1 MRFVWQTE
9 KTVGCNVLPWM
20 ETIQEQSSRRS
31 LGAEFSVWP
40 TQKQKVVFK
49 QVVLIVKVCKSFNIF
64 NEHELAVWQLS
75 KFYEFDKY
83 NKICPYHSKLRQ

>member
-9 KTVGCNVLPWM
+9 KMVECNVLPWM
-20 ETIQEQSSRRS
+20 ETTQEPFSHRSS
-31 LGAEFSVWP
+31 GAEFSVWP
-40 TQKQKVVFK
+40 TQKQKVAFE
-49 QVVLIVKVCKSFNIF
+49 QVWIVKVCKSFNIF